1 MKLNGMLLK
10 STVIA
15 ALVAAP
21 VAPVMAQTMQDDPR
35 YNDVIQDDFN
45 IKNIGIDGAKL
56 IGGW

>member
-21 VAPVMAQTMQDDPR
+21 VAPVMAQTMQDDPAAEAPAPAVSCR
-35 YNDVIQDDFN
+35 Y
-45 IKNIGIDGAKL
+45 ASAR
-56 IGGW
+56 